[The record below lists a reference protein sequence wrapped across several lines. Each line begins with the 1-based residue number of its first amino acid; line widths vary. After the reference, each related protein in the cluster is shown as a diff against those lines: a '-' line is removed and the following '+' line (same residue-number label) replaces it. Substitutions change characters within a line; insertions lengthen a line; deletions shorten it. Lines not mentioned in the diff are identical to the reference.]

1 LAASSITS
9 ACNPDKPA
17 RGAVIE
23 GHLDRGRGPVANVL
37 VQEGTLRV
45 GDSLVAGTAHGRIR
59 AMIDDTGAE
68 VKEARPSEPVQLL
81 GMDAVPDAGQEF
93 RVVEDERTAREIAER
108 RASRERRKELAEQRP
123 SMSLE
128 DLSGAIA
135 EGRQAT
141 LNLIMKADVAGSAEA
156 VADAVTKLELPD
168 EVKTRIIHK
177 GAGAVTENDVRLAE
191 TTEAIII
198 AFNVRPEANA
208 RQAIEESGVDLRQYS
223 VIYQAVDDVE
233 RAVKGLLEPE
243 ITEEILGRVEVR
255 ELFRVPRVGTI
266 AGSLVTEGKV
276 RRNARVRV
284 VRDGV
289 VVAED
294 TVDSLKRFKNDA
306 TEVSTNY
313 ECGIGL
319 AKFNDL
325 RVGDEFEVFERREVA
340 RV

>member
-1 LAASSITS
+1 
-9 ACNPDKPA
+9 
-17 RGAVIE
+17 
-23 GHLDRGRGPVANVL
+23 
-37 VQEGTLRV
+37 
-45 GDSLVAGTAHGRIR
+45 
-59 AMIDDTGAE
+59 
-68 VKEARPSEPVQLL
+68 VQLL